1 MSRRTQDPAGPC
13 DDFAYRACTFFGWA
27 FNPIR
32 LSSFV
37 TLSRSFNP
45 GPQTGLGFSPFARR
59 YSGNHCCFLFLRVL
73 RCFSSPGTSHTA
85 MYSPHDDSSSSCRVP
100 PFGYRR
106 VFASL
111 QLAGAFRS
119 LARPSSVSSGKASS
133 VRPSLLNQWFSS
145 FFFSRVF
152 TRCFIKNCF
161 NCFLS
166 VIFNFRFR
174 PFCYVFML
182 FSFQRPILLRNLYD
196 PSKLNKTS

>member
-1 MSRRTQDPAGPC
+1 MVPPASDKIPRVSPYSGSHSSSGQLRLQGLHLLRLGFQSHSAAILR
-13 DDFAYRACTFFGWA
+13 DFPW
-27 FNPIR
+27 
-32 LSSFV
+32 
-37 TLSRSFNP
+37 SFNP
-45 GPQTGLGFSPFARR
+45 GPRTGLGFSPFARR

-73 RCFSSPGTSHTA
+73 RCFSSPGTSHEP
-85 MYSPHDDSSSSCRVP
+85 MYSAHDDSSSSCRVP

-145 FFFSRVF
+145 FFLLSRVF

-161 NCFLS
+161 FTVFSVLS
-166 VIFNFRFR
+166 STFV
-174 PFCYVFML
+174 
-182 FSFQRPILLRNLYD
+182 
-196 PSKLNKTS
+196 